1 MNDKHQDPFLDKA
14 KQALDQ
20 SADNLPQETLAQ
32 LNQIRREALN
42 ETLNESSAKPR
53 STAWIWW
60 APGGGLMAAMLVAAV
75 VLTTPATDPGATP
88 DPVLQAAADDMPG
101 DMELLTSEEDLVL
114 MEDIEFVAWLM
125 EQENAG

>member
-20 SADNLPQETLAQ
+20 RADNLPPETLDQ

-42 ETLNESSAKPR
+42 ETLNESSAKSR

-60 APGGGLMAAMLVAAV
+60 APGGGLVAAMLVAAI

-88 DPVLQAAADDMPG
+88 DAVLQAAADDMPG
-101 DMELLTSEEDLVL
+101 DMELLTSEEDLDL